1 MLFSNSPLKKV
12 AEKLNPFSQKN
23 KISRLKFERKND
35 YKTFLKF
42 IKDSTKEIENIK
54 ISDPEDKKRK
64 GLMLGGGILGLALLG
79 SFGKGER
86 DSDDSAG
93 KLKSITGVIEKSKAD
108 AKRAI
113 SGGKDRRKLDQG
125 DDVLD
130 KARFERSKRLKK
142 IRKQFQKK
150 GSIEQRKINVKEYLE
165 KRKNRKFKKVRKKYA
180 KRIKQ
185 PGFSVNP
192 TKKREFAGVTGDT
205 LDDNQDQKFKRT
217 RRGKKPLT
225 YAGSDG
231 DTKIGF
237 PSKKDIKGEKKLTRN
252 FLRKETKRITSP
264 KQGET
269 KISQDILDRFNR
281 AVNEADKIGE
291 RAKRSRNKIQ
301 DQQIKERKLNQLRQQ
316 EIFNR
321 QYGMD
326 GGYGDSNIG
335 DLTQNKSNQKKIKG
349 PSSPIKNYGGNM
361 GFKEDFGTTRVGKVR
376 PKPGFIIDPLTNEVI
391 PDPKR
396 KMKVDRSKF
405 FEAPEIPKNE
415 TKKISR
421 LDRFTGRVNRIN
433 KFLSP
438 VSNFASAIFKP
449 KNYLKFLLIKDML
462 KVEPFADG
470 TLEGKPGVGV
480 NLEKFT
486 FDEDMAVNIFMPP
499 EGRESMIPFSADVEL
514 PSVST
519 PTSLQS
525 PDNKIVVDY
534 ESSSS
539 EDLFFIKMAGL

>member
-35 YKTFLKF
+35 YRTFLKF

-93 KLKSITGVIEKSKAD
+93 KLKSIAGVIEKSKAD
-108 AKRAI
+108 AKRAVSGDKKRRNLDTTSDLI
-113 SGGKDRRKLDQG
+113 KLSRKKIGKKFSPNIPEKVNLSKSKIDTDKLLKNKSEVENPKKIQRDQQAKSRTTTEVGGNTTKKSTSATATIDDFINADDPFDPKPKQSSNQGKQGPTGGTRGRSGGKDKL
-125 DDVLD
+125 
-130 KARFERSKRLKK
+130 
-142 IRKQFQKK
+142 
-150 GSIEQRKINVKEYLE
+150 
-165 KRKNRKFKKVRKKYA
+165 
-180 KRIKQ
+180 
-185 PGFSVNP
+185 
-192 TKKREFAGVTGDT
+192 T
-205 LDDNQDQKFKRT
+205 NQDLKNLQ
-217 RRGKKPLT
+217 
-225 YAGSDG
+225 SDLG
-231 DTKIGF
+231 A
-237 PSKKDIKGEKKLTRN
+237 E
-252 FLRKETKRITSP
+252 E
-264 KQGET
+264 
-269 KISQDILDRFNR
+269 
-281 AVNEADKIGE
+281 
-291 RAKRSRNKIQ
+291 
-301 DQQIKERKLNQLRQQ
+301 QIKEAKKIKLQDKLKIKSDIRKDRQEKGDRALKVLDDLEAESKRRAAIEDA
-316 EIFNR
+316 EIKK
-321 QYGMD
+321 
-326 GGYGDSNIG
+326 
-335 DLTQNKSNQKKIKG
+335 TKSKKIKG
-349 PSSPIKNYGGNM
+349 PRSPVKNYGGGM
-361 GFKEDFGTTRVGKVR
+361 GFKEDFGTTRIGKVR

-405 FEAPEIPKNE
+405 FKAPEIPNKTT
-415 TKKISR
+415 TKK
-421 LDRFTGRVNRIN
+421 LNNFDKFNRFSNRTLN
-433 KFLSP
+433 SP
-438 VSNFASAIFKP
+438 VGKFTTFFGGLLANP
-449 KNYLKFLLIKDML
+449 KLKILQTLM
-462 KVEPFADG
+462 EPTPLADG

-480 NLEKFT
+480 NSEKFM